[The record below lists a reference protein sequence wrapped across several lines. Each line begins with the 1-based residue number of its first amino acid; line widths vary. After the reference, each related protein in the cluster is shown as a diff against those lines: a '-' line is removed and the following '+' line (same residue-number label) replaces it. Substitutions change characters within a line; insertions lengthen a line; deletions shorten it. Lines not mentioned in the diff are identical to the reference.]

1 MRLKNNQKMLIALVS
16 GYYVYSKNDSR
27 NINSKRTHQISKSE
41 YFHKDTNNLIDII
54 NSNLDYFNDK
64 QKNLMINSFSD
75 HFYYIVMSI
84 FYSKFNLNVEG
95 ILEMISKD
103 YDLDKDELINK
114 YLKINLDKKEI
125 KDLENRN
132 EYSLNTIK
140 GNNIFI
146 INTALSVVNMFID
159 KKIKKDKKAEEFFNE
174 INEINRKKEFMDM
187 F

>member
-1 MRLKNNQKMLIALVS
+1 
-16 GYYVYSKNDSR
+16 
-27 NINSKRTHQISKSE
+27 
-41 YFHKDTNNLIDII
+41 
-54 NSNLDYFNDK
+54 
-64 QKNLMINSFSD
+64 
-75 HFYYIVMSI
+75 MSI